1 MDVILLLRKLIAIG
15 LAMFLTLVIQKI
27 LSNVGILN
35 NNSLPLDF
43 LSYVV
48 IFFIVYAL
56 LDIRNLHTLISQ
68 RGWDITKWFLHKTE

>member
-27 LSNVGILN
+27 LSNIGILN

-56 LDIRNLHTLISQ
+56 LDIKNLYTLIS
-68 RGWDITKWFLHKTE
+68 RRE